1 MKTGEQDRSYP
12 LIKTMLFIPSLR
24 PKLVQRT
31 HFIEKLKRTADGK
44 LTFISAPAGFRK
56 TTLLSELVFDS
67 EITISVTYP
76 CADRKEMEETNSC
89 KIEESLEGLEGV
101 NRLHYVTNC
110 HKKPIDLNQLIE

>member
-12 LIKTMLFIPSLR
+12 LIQTKLFIPPLR

-31 HFIEKLKRTADGK
+31 HLIEKLNRTADRK
-44 LTFISAPAGFRK
+44 LTLISAPAGFGK
-56 TTLLSELVFDS
+56 TTLLSEWIFDS

-76 CADRKEMEETNSC
+76 CTDRKRWKKASVA
-89 KIEESLEGLEGV
+89 KSKKSLEGLEGV

>member
-12 LIKTMLFIPSLR
+12 LIKTKLFIPPLR

-31 HFIEKLKRTADGK
+31 HLIEKLNRTADRK
-44 LTFISAPAGFRK
+44 LTLISAPAGFGK
-56 TTLLSELVFDS
+56 TTLLSEWIFES

-76 CADRKEMEETNSC
+76 CTDRKEVEEGISC